1 VIGTGVAGQLKG
13 VCKERFMVAYDMKR
27 TYIEDI
33 SRDLHKGHT
42 NTAKP
47 LNDKTSLA
55 ALDVADGIGQLTR
68 LALSHGIVLTRDQLA
83 AIQIPNSFESVNCY
97 GWMRFYFD
105 MVGDQIPNSAGEIHL
120 EPIWIKDI
128 YAEYLE
134 CMQESNFQHL
144 EPTQFAQLWKLCFPN
159 VSIREF
165 KAVTGKCETCSRL
178 SDLRRG
184 KRDVASRRR
193 LTELHLLHRSMYM
206 GERMA
211 YAERIMLSLQ
221 LPSNFLSLISDGMAQ
236 THSILPWCGNLT
248 SFKKGCQQHIQGVAM
263 HGRSLIMYRTF
274 PNLAKSGSLQ
284 IHTFLLSLEQ
294 IVMNEGKLPD
304 TVFYQI
310 DGGSENTAKIVY
322 VICEL
327 LIIRGLTK
335 KVVLTR
341 LVVGHTHADI
351 DSVFGRLWTAIRNM
365 HVRTPQ
371 EYAAMIAK
379 TLSVFGKYD
388 AQVVDLFVVPDYNK
402 ILGPLVDKNFGRYAK
417 EDYTQL
423 QFTFEAI
430 EPSPMFPLGC
440 RTTYRAYSRDEVIEI
455 VQHEG
460 SVLNLRPRI
469 VRVQSQPTTD
479 NVHGVSGV

>member
-1 VIGTGVAGQLKG
+1 
-13 VCKERFMVAYDMKR
+13 
-27 TYIEDI
+27 
-33 SRDLHKGHT
+33 
-42 NTAKP
+42 
-47 LNDKTSLA
+47 
-55 ALDVADGIGQLTR
+55 
-68 LALSHGIVLTRDQLA
+68 
-83 AIQIPNSFESVNCY
+83 
-97 GWMRFYFD
+97 
-105 MVGDQIPNSAGEIHL
+105 
-120 EPIWIKDI
+120 
-128 YAEYLE
+128 
-134 CMQESNFQHL
+134 
-144 EPTQFAQLWKLCFPN
+144 
-159 VSIREF
+159 
-165 KAVTGKCETCSRL
+165 
-178 SDLRRG
+178 
-184 KRDVASRRR
+184 
-193 LTELHLLHRSMYM
+193 
-206 GERMA
+206 
-211 YAERIMLSLQ
+211 
-221 LPSNFLSLISDGMAQ
+221 
-236 THSILPWCGNLT
+236 
-248 SFKKGCQQHIQGVAM
+248 
-263 HGRSLIMYRTF
+263 
-274 PNLAKSGSLQ
+274 
-284 IHTFLLSLEQ
+284 
-294 IVMNEGKLPD
+294 
-304 TVFYQI
+304 VFYQI